1 MCCLGLGSYLERSD
15 DVNEVERRAKTFST
29 EGRAFV
35 VVASFS
41 VYLDKRDIG
50 ISDLGT
56 TLTLILL
63 I

>member
-1 MCCLGLGSYLERSD
+1 MCCLGLGSYLERSE
-15 DVNEVERRAKTFST
+15 DVSEVERRAKAFST

-50 ISDLGT
+50 ISD
-56 TLTLILL
+56 
-63 I
+63 